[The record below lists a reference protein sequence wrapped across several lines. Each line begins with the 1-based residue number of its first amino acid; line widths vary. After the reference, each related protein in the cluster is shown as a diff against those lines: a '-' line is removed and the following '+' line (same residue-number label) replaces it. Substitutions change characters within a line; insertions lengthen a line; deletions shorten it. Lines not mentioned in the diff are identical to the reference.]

1 MYQLSSREEQLSRE
15 IVDCAYK
22 VHKQLG
28 PGLLEKIYE
37 ACFCRELEK
46 KNIPFKRQVEIPVY
60 YDGVQ
65 LKEVLRLDVLVDEL
79 IIIETKAAETLLP
92 LWYAQL
98 RSYLKLFN
106 KKVGFLLNFNVIL
119 MKQGIRRF
127 CVD

>member
-65 LKEVLRLDVLVDEL
+65 LMEVLRLDVLVDEL
-79 IIIETKAAETLLP
+79 IIIDTKAAETLLP

>member
-1 MYQLSSREEQLSRE
+1 MYQLSSREEFLSRE

-65 LKEVLRLDVLVDEL
+65 LKEVLRLDVLVDDL
-79 IIIETKAAETLLP
+79 IIIETKAAEALLP

-98 RSYLKLFN
+98 RIYLKLFN
-106 KKVGFLLNFNVIL
+106 KNVGFLLNFNVIL

-127 CVD
+127 CVE

>member
-1 MYQLSSREEQLSRE
+1 MYQLSSREEFLSRE

-65 LKEVLRLDVLVDEL
+65 LKEVLRLDVLVDDL
-79 IIIETKAAETLLP
+79 IIIETKAAEALLP

-106 KKVGFLLNFNVIL
+106 KNVGFLLNFNVIL

-127 CVD
+127 CVE